1 MIDSG
6 TLFGPY
12 RVIEKIGAGGMGE
25 VYRALDP
32 RLEREVA
39 LKIISD
45 SFLVSDPSGSPSPA
59 GTPRS
64 RAELSHERFL
74 REARAVA
81 TLNHP
86 NICAI
91 YDVGEQEGQ
100 PYLVMELLHGET
112 LQQYLSHYRL
122 LPSEVISLG
131 QQAASALG
139 AAHARG
145 IIHRDI
151 KPANLF
157 VVESGRDRKQLKI
170 LDFGVAKKQGAEASL
185 DSRFFD
191 AQNNTATTTDSGG
204 LTTPGST
211 FGTAAYMSPEQA
223 KGEPLD
229 HRTDLFSLGSVLYEM
244 ATGQPPFGDRS
255 TAGVFAAL
263 LMKDPPPVSSLNPA
277 MPSGLDS
284 IIAKLLAKDRDQRY
298 HSAEELLADL
308 EAISVSVSS
317 PAGTGPSARLHRS
330 TRAGLASAAA
340 GRPPPSPL
348 PHAGHRR
355 LAAGGLG
362 RWNFSVPL
370 SFQHQACC
378 ARGCERQHRC
388 RRLYQQNRRPCF

>member
-6 TLFGPY
+6 PAFGPY
-12 RVIEKIGAGGMGE
+12 RVIDKIGAGGMGE

-39 LKIISD
+39 LKLISD
-45 SFLVSDPSGSPSPA
+45 SYLVSDPAASPSPA

-64 RAELSHERFL
+64 RVEHSRERFL

-91 YDVGEQEGQ
+91 YDVGEREGQ
-100 PYLVMELLHGET
+100 PYLVMGLLRRET
-112 LQQYLSHYRL
+112 LQEYLSHHHL
-122 LPSEVISLG
+122 SPSEVITLG
-131 QQAASALG
+131 QQAASALA
-139 AAHARG
+139 AAHSRG

-191 AQNNTATTTDSGG
+191 AQNNTATSTDSGLMG

-223 KGEPLD
+223 KGDPLD
-229 HRTDLFSLGSVLYEM
+229 SRTDLFSLGSVLYEM
-244 ATGQPPFGDRS
+244 ATGRPPFGDRS

-263 LMKDPPPVSSLNPA
+263 LMKDPPPVSTLNPA

-298 HSAEELLADL
+298 RSAEELVADL
-308 EAISVSVSS
+308 EALSASASS
-317 PAGTGPSARLHRS
+317 SAGTVASATVSAAPPHRRRLHQQD
-330 TRAGLASAAA
+330 
-340 GRPPPSPL
+340 
-348 PHAGHRR
+348 RR
-355 LAAGGLG
+355 LCL
-362 RWNFSVPL
+362 
-370 SFQHQACC
+370 
-378 ARGCERQHRC
+378 
-388 RRLYQQNRRPCF
+388 

>member
-1 MIDSG
+1 MIGSG

-45 SFLVSDPSGSPSPA
+45 SFLVSDSSSSPSPV

-91 YDVGEQEGQ
+91 YDVGEREGQ
-100 PYLVMELLHGET
+100 PYLVMELLRGET
-112 LQQYLSHYRL
+112 LQQYLSHHHL
-122 LPSEVISLG
+122 SPSEVIILG
-131 QQAASALG
+131 QQAASALA
-139 AAHARG
+139 AAHSRG

-170 LDFGVAKKQGAEASL
+170 LDFGVAKKQGADTSP

-191 AQNNTATTTDSGG
+191 AQNNTATSTDSGLMG

-223 KGEPLD
+223 KGDPLD
-229 HRTDLFSLGSVLYEM
+229 SRTDLFSLGSVLFEM
-244 ATGQPPFGDRS
+244 ATGQPPFGGRS
-255 TAGVFAAL
+255 TAEVFAAL

-277 MPSGLDS
+277 MPSALDP
-284 IIAKLLAKDRDQRY
+284 IVAKLLAKNRDQRY
-298 HSAEELLADL
+298 RNAEELLADL
-308 EAISVSVSS
+308 EAVSTLASPSAATVAAATPPSS
-317 PAGTGPSARLHRS
+317 PP
-330 TRAGLASAAA
+330 ASVPPPVTQAS
-340 GRPPPSPL
+340 GRPLRSRILLMCPL
-348 PHAGHRR
+348 LF
-355 LAAGGLG
+355 LA
-362 RWNFSVPL
+362 
-370 SFQHQACC
+370 
-378 ARGCERQHRC
+378 
-388 RRLYQQNRRPCF
+388 

>member
-1 MIDSG
+1 MISSG
-6 TLFGPY
+6 TVFGPY
-12 RVIEKIGAGGMGE
+12 TVIEKIGAGGMGE

-39 LKIISD
+39 LKLISD
-45 SFLVSDPSGSPSPA
+45 DYLVRDPAASSPPA

-64 RAELSHERFL
+64 RVELSRERFL

-91 YDVGEQEGQ
+91 YDVGEREGQ
-100 PYLVMELLHGET
+100 PYLVMELLRGET
-112 LQQYLSHYRL
+112 LQQYLSHHRL
-122 LPSEVISLG
+122 APSEVISLG
-131 QQAASALG
+131 QQAASALA
-139 AAHARG
+139 AAHSRG

-157 VVESGRDRKQLKI
+157 VVDGGRDRKQLKI
-170 LDFGVAKKQGAEASL
+170 LDFGVAKKQGADASP
-185 DSRFFD
+185 DSHYFEP
-191 AQNNTATTTDSGG
+191 QSNTASTTDAG

-223 KGEPLD
+223 KGDPLD
-229 HRTDLFSLGSVLYEM
+229 QRTDLFSLGSVLYEM
-244 ATGQPPFGDRS
+244 ATGRPPFGDRS

-298 HSAEELLADL
+298 HSADELLADL
-308 EAISVSVSS
+308 EAISTGLTS
-317 PAGTGPSARLHRS
+317 PTGTGPVAVYTAPPVPAS
-330 TRAGLASAAA
+330 TAGS
-340 GRPPPSPL
+340 RPSP
-348 PHAGHRR
+348 PR
-355 LAAGGLG
+355 
-362 RWNFSVPL
+362 S
-370 SFQHQACC
+370 ACSSSPP
-378 ARGCERQHRC
+378 RC
-388 RRLYQQNRRPCF
+388 S